1 MGDEG
6 SAAMKAA
13 LAAAGEGPVRPK
25 KKEKEKEEMPW
36 KVSDFQGKYHT
47 HAIKNAYPI
56 PGSMIEY
63 EAKRV
68 AFIAADREARASRL
82 RHIRDGFDDA
92 GMDDEEGA
100 ILGATGKRKSKKR
113 SGFFSFMSGGGGRKS
128 RASSAG
134 SRASLDP
141 ESGLS

>member
-6 SAAMKAA
+6 SAAMQAA
-13 LAAAGEGPVRPK
+13 MAAAGEAPVRPR
-25 KKEKEKEEMPW
+25 KKEKEKDEMPW

-68 AFIAADREARASRL
+68 ALIAADRGAR
-82 RHIRDGFDDA
+82 
-92 GMDDEEGA
+92 
-100 ILGATGKRKSKKR
+100 
-113 SGFFSFMSGGGGRKS
+113 
-128 RASSAG
+128 G
-134 SRASLDP
+134 SRGYGTSATASTSASAP
-141 ESGLS
+141 RAGTRTRSSRSTSIRE

>member
-82 RHIRDGFDDA
+82 RHIRDGFEDSWTAAMAAARGWSLRSDA
-92 GMDDEEGA
+92 CQTYSTSSSVCRG
-100 ILGATGKRKSKKR
+100 R
-113 SGFFSFMSGGGGRKS
+113 S
-128 RASSAG
+128 
-134 SRASLDP
+134 
-141 ESGLS
+141 